1 MTTRIAILDDYQ
13 GRALDLAD
21 WALLKNCELVP
32 FTMPAADE
40 AELLAR
46 LRDFDVVVAMR
57 ERTRLGRSVLAQL
70 PRLKLIAC
78 TGLRNNA
85 IDRSACADLG
95 IVASGAAGGRN
106 GLATTAE
113 TAWALLLA
121 LSKRV
126 VESHQHLQEGRWQ
139 AQLAQPLVG
148 RTLGL
153 IGLGNIGGQ
162 MARIGQAFGMD
173 VIAWSANLSDER
185 AQAAG
190 VRRVSQQVLLESADV
205 VSLHL
210 ALADSTRGTLGE
222 RELALMK
229 PSAILI
235 NTARAELVDEPA
247 LRQALTHNHI
257 AGAGLDVFWQEPLPH
272 GHWLLALDNVVLT
285 PHLGYVTE
293 ENLRSFYANV
303 LKNIQRWLAGEAPT
317 PLAA

>member
-40 AELLAR
+40 AELVAR

-139 AQLAQPLVG
+139 AQLAQPLETFDLDLDRLVARGFEIRDAIAERLQLFPRGLVG
-148 RTLGL
+148 HR
-153 IGLGNIGGQ
+153 
-162 MARIGQAFGMD
+162 
-173 VIAWSANLSDER
+173 
-185 AQAAG
+185 
-190 VRRVSQQVLLESADV
+190 
-205 VSLHL
+205 H
-210 ALADSTRGTLGE
+210 TR
-222 RELALMK
+222 
-229 PSAILI
+229 
-235 NTARAELVDEPA
+235 
-247 LRQALTHNHI
+247 
-257 AGAGLDVFWQEPLPH
+257 
-272 GHWLLALDNVVLT
+272 
-285 PHLGYVTE
+285 
-293 ENLRSFYANV
+293 
-303 LKNIQRWLAGEAPT
+303 
-317 PLAA
+317 